1 MSNPLTPLPEKPV
14 QTPMLLALWRLM
26 RPRQWLK
33 NVLVFA
39 PLVFTESFLRPS
51 SWPPTLLAFL
61 GFCLLSSA
69 VYAVNDLHDAAEDR
83 LHPKK
88 CHRPIASGRV
98 SPRQAGAL
106 AAVLGILGLG
116 LAALVGPLVLV
127 AALGFLVVNA
137 LYTLVLRSRVL
148 VDAFGISAGYLLRAA
163 AGAAALKVSMSPWL
177 FVLVLLLTLFL
188 ALGKRRSEL
197 RTQQDSVGRRRGVL
211 ERYSAALLDQLLAIT
226 VSSTIALYAV
236 YSFDQPLHAHSFM
249 LTIPFV
255 VYGLFRYLYLLG
267 ANERVENPDEM
278 LVTDVPTLINIGLW
292 GVVVISMLLLN
303 RQGVL

>member
-1 MSNPLTPLPEKPV
+1 MTQLQERRV
-14 QTPMLLALWRLM
+14 QTSISRSLWHLM

-33 NVLVFA
+33 NLLVFA
-39 PLVFTESFLRPS
+39 PLVFTESFVHLGD
-51 SWPPTLLAFL
+51 WVPTVITFA

-69 VYAVNDLHDAAEDR
+69 VYAMNDLHDVAEDR

-88 CHRPIASGRV
+88 RHRPIASGQI

-106 AAVLGILGLG
+106 AAVLGALG
-116 LAALVGPLVLV
+116 LALAAFVSPLVVV
-127 AALGFLVVNA
+127 AALGFLAVNA
-137 LYTLVLRSRVL
+137 LYTTVLRSRVL
-148 VDAFGISAGYLLRAA
+148 VDAFGISAGFLLRAA
-163 AGAAALKVSMSPWL
+163 AGAVALKVSMSPWL

-197 RTQQDSVGRRRGVL
+197 RTQQDAGARRRGVL
-211 ERYSAALLDQLLAIT
+211 ESYSATLLDQLLAVTVAATIT
-226 VSSTIALYAV
+226 LYAV

-267 ANERVENPDEM
+267 VNSRAENPDEM
-278 LVTDVPTLINIGLW
+278 LVSDGPTLVNLGFWGLS
-292 GVVVISMLLLN
+292 VIVMLLLN

>member
-1 MSNPLTPLPEKPV
+1 MTQPKEGRAQMPTLR
-14 QTPMLLALWRLM
+14 ALWRLM

-33 NVLVFA
+33 NLLVFA
-39 PLVFTESFLRPS
+39 PLVFTESFVHLGA
-51 SWPPTLLAFL
+51 WPPTLVTFA

-69 VYAVNDLHDAAEDR
+69 VYAMNDLHDVAEDR

-88 CHRPIASGRV
+88 RYRPIASGQI
-98 SPRQAGAL
+98 SPREAGVIAALLGAVGLAL
-106 AAVLGILGLG
+106 AASAGQ
-116 LAALVGPLVLV
+116 LVVV
-127 AALGFLVVNA
+127 AALGFLAVNA
-137 LYTLVLRSRVL
+137 LYTTVLRSRVL
-148 VDAFGISAGYLLRAA
+148 VDAFGISAGFLLRAA

-197 RTQQDSVGRRRGVL
+197 RTQQDAWGRRRGVL
-211 ERYSAALLDQLLAIT
+211 ECYTATLLDQLLAVTVAGTIT
-226 VSSTIALYAV
+226 LYAV

-267 ANERVENPDEM
+267 ENGRAENPDEM
-278 LVTDVPTLINIGLW
+278 LVSDGPTLVNLGFW
-292 GVVVISMLLLN
+292 GVAVIVMLLLN

>member
-1 MSNPLTPLPEKPV
+1 MAQAHESRVQASMSR
-14 QTPMLLALWRLM
+14 ALWRLM

-33 NVLVFA
+33 NLLVFA
-39 PLVFTESFLRPS
+39 PLVFTESFVHLGD
-51 SWPPTLLAFL
+51 WVPTLVTFV

-69 VYAVNDLHDAAEDR
+69 VYALNDMHDVAEDR

-88 CHRPIASGRV
+88 RYRPIASGQI
-98 SPRQAGAL
+98 SPRQAGVL
-106 AAVLGILGLG
+106 VAVLGSLGLA
-116 LAALVGPLVLV
+116 LAALVGPLVVV
-127 AALGFLVVNA
+127 AALGFLAVNA
-137 LYTLVLRSRVL
+137 LYTTVLRSRVL
-148 VDAFGISAGYLLRAA
+148 VDAFGISAGFLLRAA

-197 RTQQDSVGRRRGVL
+197 RTQQDAEGRRRGVL
-211 ERYSAALLDQLLAIT
+211 ECYTATLLDQLLAVT
-226 VSSTIALYAV
+226 VAGTIALYAV

-267 ANERVENPDEM
+267 ENGRAENPDEM
-278 LVTDVPTLINIGLW
+278 LVSDGATLVNLGFW
-292 GVVVISMLLLN
+292 GISVIVMLLLN